1 MRIRGAIPTRGLSD
15 GVVTVEAGV
24 ITDVGPA
31 AAGSAPAFS
40 GTILPG
46 LLDIHCHGGGGHT
59 FSTFDVGEALA
70 AAAYHASCGTTG
82 IIASLV
88 TAAPDDLRRQVR
100 ALAPL
105 VADGRLL
112 GIHLE
117 GPFLSPARR
126 GAHSP
131 ALLRDPDP
139 ALAEDLLEAGGG
151 AIKIVT
157 LAPERP
163 GATAVA
169 RMLRAAG
176 VVVAFGH
183 SDADYD
189 VFTAAL
195 DEGGGSA
202 LVTHLGNAMPPLGHR
217 AAGPVAAALVAAA
230 RDEASVE
237 LISDGVHVDAGFTR
251 LVFSAA
257 APGRVVLVTDAM
269 AAAGMPDGTYQLG
282 PLLVRVR
289 HGVARL
295 APADE
300 AAEAEAG
307 DELAGGAGPEPGAGA
322 QSAGGAIAGGTSNL
336 LRVVAT
342 AAAAGVPLA
351 DAARAASQAPA
362 RVLGLAD
369 RGQLAPGMA
378 ADLVVTDE
386 SLAPLRVL
394 RAGRWLD

>member
-1 MRIRGAIPTRGLSD
+1 MRIRGAIPTCGLSD

-31 AAGSAPAFS
+31 AAAS
-40 GTILPG
+40 GLPVSGVILPG
-46 LLDIHCHGGGGHT
+46 LLDIHCHGGGGHS
-59 FSTFDVGEALA
+59 FSTFSADEALA

-82 IIASLV
+82 VVASLV

-100 ALAPL
+100 TLAPL
-105 VADGRLL
+105 VAAGRLL

-139 ALAEDLLEAGGG
+139 ALAEDLLATGGG

-157 LAPERP
+157 LAPERT

-183 SDADYD
+183 SDADYAT
-189 VFTAAL
+189 FAAAL
-195 DEGGGSA
+195 DGAGGSA
-202 LVTHLGNAMPPLGHR
+202 LVTHLGSAMPPLHHR
-217 AAGPVAAALVAAA
+217 AAGPVAAALTAAA

-269 AAAGMPDGTYQLG
+269 AAAGMPDGTYELG
-282 PLLVRVR
+282 PLRVRVTD
-289 HGVARL
+289 GVARL
-295 APADE
+295 ASGT
-300 AAEAEAG
+300 AAG
-307 DELAGGAGPEPGAGA
+307 EPAGA
-322 QSAGGAIAGGTSNL
+322 DGAIAGGTSNL
-336 LRVVAT
+336 LHVVAT
-342 AAAAGVPLA
+342 AVAAGVPVA

-362 RVLGLAD
+362 RVLGLAQ
-369 RGQLAPGMA
+369 RGRLAPDMV

-386 SLAPLRVL
+386 NLSLRRVL
-394 RAGRWLD
+394 RAGRWLE